1 MKIGIATTGCPKI
14 NSFSAKTQILREN
27 NFRDFNISILALFMV
42 LEVLYFAFW
51 QIWPFLVAV
60 IF

>member
-27 NFRDFNISILALFMV
+27 NFRDFKISIM
-42 LEVLYFAFW
+42 
-51 QIWPFLVAV
+51 AV
-60 IF
+60 YDSF